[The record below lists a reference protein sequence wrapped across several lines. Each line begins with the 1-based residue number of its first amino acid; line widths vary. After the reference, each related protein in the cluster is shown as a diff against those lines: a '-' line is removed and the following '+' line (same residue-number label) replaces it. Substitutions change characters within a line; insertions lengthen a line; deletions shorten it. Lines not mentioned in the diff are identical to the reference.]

1 MISKNDPPS
10 GSPVMP
16 ESTSEL
22 NNLLQIISNTS
33 AMIENIWDGNPGSE
47 KYFAM
52 LRASVARA
60 EKITAGLV
68 ERSGGSASKV
78 MVHPD
83 LTAFTRPKNPSPP
96 LPSQRQCILVVDDE
110 EHLLTLSKRI
120 FSDAGFEVVTA
131 QSGFECLDFFR
142 RRPRAFSLILLD
154 LTMPVMNGEEIFTR
168 LRDISTDVPIVVMTG
183 FIDKE
188 QLQRMLSA
196 GLAGY
201 LRKPH
206 SPAEMVLYCKAILDS
221 FRLSRTGA
229 GAHKVTVH

>member
-1 MISKNDPPS
+1 
-10 GSPVMP
+10 MP

-33 AMIENIWDGNPGSE
+33 ALIENIWDGNPGSE

-52 LRASVARA
+52 LRASVERA
-60 EKITAGLV
+60 EKIISQMV
-68 ERSGGSASKV
+68 ERSGGSPTKV
-78 MVHPD
+78 LVHPD
-83 LTAFTRPKNPSPP
+83 LAAFTRPKNPSSPFP
-96 LPSQRQCILVVDDE
+96 QGQCILIVDDE

-131 QSGFECLDFFR
+131 QSGFECLDFVR
-142 RRPRAFSLILLD
+142 RRPRAFNLVLLD

-168 LRDISTDVPIVVMTG
+168 LRAITADVPVVIITG
-183 FIDKE
+183 FVDKE

-206 SPAEMVLYCKAILDS
+206 SPTEMVLYCKAILDK
-221 FRLSRTGA
+221 FRLSRA
-229 GAHKVTVH
+229 GSGEHSQPTAH

>member
-1 MISKNDPPS
+1 
-10 GSPVMP
+10 MP
-16 ESTSEL
+16 EATSEL

-33 AMIENIWDGNPGSE
+33 ALIENIWDGNPSSE

-52 LRASVARA
+52 LRASVERA
-60 EKITAGLV
+60 EKIISQMV
-68 ERSGGSASKV
+68 ERSGGSPTKV
-78 MVHPD
+78 LVHPD
-83 LTAFTRPKNPSPP
+83 LAAFTRPKHPSPP
-96 LPSQRQCILVVDDE
+96 FPQGQCILIVDDE

-131 QSGFECLDFFR
+131 QSGFECLDFVR
-142 RRPRAFSLILLD
+142 RRPRAFNLVLLD

-168 LRDISTDVPIVVMTG
+168 LRAIIADVPIVIMTG
-183 FIDKE
+183 FVDKE

-206 SPAEMVLYCKAILDS
+206 SPAEQVLYCKAILDK
-221 FRLSRTGA
+221 FRLSRA
-229 GAHKVTVH
+229 GSRGICQPVAH

>member
-10 GSPVMP
+10 ASPVLP

-33 AMIENIWDGNPGSE
+33 ALIENIWDGNPGSE

-52 LRASVARA
+52 LRASVERA
-60 EKITAGLV
+60 EKITGDLV
-68 ERSGGSASKV
+68 ERSGGAASRV
-78 MVHPD
+78 LVHPD
-83 LTAFTRPKNPSPP
+83 LAAFTRPRNPSPP
-96 LPSQRQCILVVDDE
+96 LSQRQCILVVDDE
-110 EHLLTLSKRI
+110 EPLLTLSKKI

-154 LTMPVMNGEEIFTR
+154 LTMPVMNGEETFTR
-168 LRDISTDVPIVVMTG
+168 ARAISADVPIVVMTG

-201 LRKPH
+201 LRKPVG
-206 SPAEMVLYCKAILDS
+206 PTEMVLYCKAILDS
-221 FRLSRTGA
+221 FHLSRTG
-229 GAHKVTVH
+229 GGTHKASVR

>member
-1 MISKNDPPS
+1 MISNNDPP
-10 GSPVMP
+10 PVPPVTP
-16 ESTSEL
+16 EATSEL

-33 AMIENIWDGNPGSE
+33 ALIENIWDGNPGSE

-52 LRASVARA
+52 LRASVERA
-60 EKITAGLV
+60 EKITATLV
-68 ERSGGSASKV
+68 ERAGGSASRV
-78 MVHPD
+78 LIHPD

-96 LPSQRQCILVVDDE
+96 VPQRECILVVDDE
-110 EHLLTLSKRI
+110 EPLLTLSNRI

-154 LTMPVMNGEEIFTR
+154 LTMPVMNGEETFTR
-168 LRDISTDVPIVVMTG
+168 LRAIATDVPIVIMTG

-188 QLQRMLSA
+188 QLQRMISA

-201 LRKPH
+201 LRKPVG
-206 SPAEMVLYCKAILDS
+206 PAEMVLYCKAILDS
-221 FRLSRTGA
+221 SRLSRTGA
-229 GAHKVTVH
+229 GAHKATVH

>member
-1 MISKNDPPS
+1 MISKNGPPS
-10 GSPVMP
+10 SSPVTH

-33 AMIENIWDGNPGSE
+33 ALIENIWDGNPGSE

-52 LRASVARA
+52 LRASVERA
-60 EKITAGLV
+60 EKIIAELV
-68 ERSGGSASKV
+68 ERSGGSAIKV
-78 MVHPD
+78 LIHPD
-83 LTAFTRPKNPSPP
+83 LAAFTRPKNPSPP
-96 LPSQRQCILVVDDE
+96 LPLQQQCVLVVDDE
-110 EHLLTLSKRI
+110 EPLLTLSKRI

-142 RRPRAFSLILLD
+142 RRPHAFNLILLD
-154 LTMPVMNGEEIFTR
+154 LAMPVMNGEETFTR

-206 SPAEMVLYCKAILDS
+206 SPAEMVLYCKAIMES
-221 FRLSRTGA
+221 FRLSRTDA
-229 GAHKVTVH
+229 GAHKATVH

>member
-1 MISKNDPPS
+1 
-10 GSPVMP
+10 MP
-16 ESTSEL
+16 EATSEL

-33 AMIENIWDGNPGSE
+33 TLIENIWDGNPGSE

-52 LRASVARA
+52 LRQSVERA
-60 EKITAGLV
+60 EKIAADLV
-68 ERSGGSASKV
+68 ERAGGSASKV
-78 MVHPD
+78 LVHPD

-96 LPSQRQCILVVDDE
+96 FPQRQCILVVDDE
-110 EHLLTLSKRI
+110 EHLLTLSKKI
-120 FSDAGFEVVTA
+120 FSDAGFEIVTA
-131 QSGFECLDFFR
+131 QSGFECLDLFR
-142 RRPRAFSLILLD
+142 RRPRAFNLILLD
-154 LTMPVMNGEEIFTR
+154 LTMPVMTGEETFTR
-168 LRDISTDVPIVVMTG
+168 LRAISTDVPVVVMTG

-221 FRLSRTGA
+221 FRLSHTGA
-229 GAHKVTVH
+229 AEHKVTVP